1 MTKVKLC
8 PFCKSKAIVVCRV
21 DSDWGVELK
30 YKLLNDVSNYD
41 INSMIEFEN
50 YDPDFQSGDYG
61 NIYIYRC
68 QSCQAEWGSGVDVG
82 IANLK
87 SRIAELEAERR
98 WIPVSERLP
107 KRGQPVL
114 VLTKGEGIMIDKLVP
129 DMPTPD
135 GVMWWMNN
143 LSYFVAHWMPLPELP
158 EDK

>member
-1 MTKVKLC
+1 MSDIDIVLQALKRSYLFQVNCELTEVE
-8 PFCKSKAIVVCRV
+8 SKMLLDLIDGLRFAVNEQPELEARV
-21 DSDWGVELK
+21 T
-30 YKLLNDVSNYD
+30 
-41 INSMIEFEN
+41 
-50 YDPDFQSGDYG
+50 
-61 NIYIYRC
+61 
-68 QSCQAEWGSGVDVG
+68 
-82 IANLK
+82 
-87 SRIAELEAERR
+87 ELEAERR

-143 LSYFVAHWMPLPELP
+143 LSYFVTHWMSLPEPL

>member
-1 MTKVKLC
+1 MSDIDRVLQALKRSDLFQVNCELTEVE
-8 PFCKSKAIVVCRV
+8 SKMLLDLIDSLRFAVNEQPELEARV
-21 DSDWGVELK
+21 T
-30 YKLLNDVSNYD
+30 
-41 INSMIEFEN
+41 
-50 YDPDFQSGDYG
+50 
-61 NIYIYRC
+61 
-68 QSCQAEWGSGVDVG
+68 
-82 IANLK
+82 
-87 SRIAELEAERR
+87 ELEAERR

-143 LSYFVAHWMPLPELP
+143 LSYFVTHWMSLPEPL